1 MFHMKHKATIERAR
15 ELRSG
20 NSGAEKLFWTKVRN
34 RQLGGWKL
42 RRQAPLGPYIVDFYV
57 DELKAVI
64 ELDGDQHG
72 EGLHSLRDAVRDR
85 WLEKNGYAV
94 MRIWNRDF
102 FKDVDGTLDAVCRW
116 LDGLKDEMA

>member
-20 NSGAEKLFWTKVRN
+20 HSGAEKLFWSKARN
-34 RQLGGWKL
+34 RQLGGWKV
-42 RRQAPLGPYIVDFYV
+42 RRQAPLGPYIVDFYI

-72 EGLHSLRDAVRDR
+72 ESEHSLRDAARDK
-85 WLEKNGYAV
+85 WLELNGYAV
-94 MRIWNRDF
+94 LRLWNRDF
-102 FKDVDGTLDAVCRW
+102 FKDVEGTLDMVCRW
-116 LDGLKDEMA
+116 LDGLKK

>member
-1 MFHMKHKATIERAR
+1 MKQIRKATVERAR

-20 NSGAEKLFWTKVRN
+20 HSGAEKLFWTKARN
-34 RQLGGWKL
+34 RQLGGWKV

-72 EGLHSLRDAVRDR
+72 ETFHSLRDTARDK
-85 WLEKNGYAV
+85 WLEMNGYSV
-94 MRIWNRDF
+94 LRIWNLDF
-102 FKDVDGTLDAVCRW
+102 FGDLGGTLDMVCRW
-116 LDGLKDEMA
+116 LSEVADERK